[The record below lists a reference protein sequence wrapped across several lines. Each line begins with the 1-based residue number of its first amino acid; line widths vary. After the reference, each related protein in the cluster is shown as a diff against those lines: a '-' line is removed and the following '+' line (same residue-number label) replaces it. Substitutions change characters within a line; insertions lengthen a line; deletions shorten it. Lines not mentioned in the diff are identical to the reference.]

1 MQLLAK
7 FKKFWF
13 VVKSK
18 KKWILPFESDE
29 KKTWRSSI
37 LDIFLSVY
45 FHKRNVYRQVVTA
58 HMRLCISTKFVT
70 ENPVLKLHLA
80 WIIWVSSSLI
90 LLIVCETVRSQR
102 IMMLTRVKVIAEEEI
117 HRGVYGKCT
126 KKNNVYA
133 ANRIISG
140 ELYFCI
146 QQMLISLALG
156 S

>member
-1 MQLLAK
+1 
-7 FKKFWF
+7 
-13 VVKSK
+13 
-18 KKWILPFESDE
+18 
-29 KKTWRSSI
+29 
-37 LDIFLSVY
+37 
-45 FHKRNVYRQVVTA
+45 
-58 HMRLCISTKFVT
+58 
-70 ENPVLKLHLA
+70 
-80 WIIWVSSSLI
+80 
-90 LLIVCETVRSQR
+90 
-102 IMMLTRVKVIAEEEI
+102 MMLTRVKVIAEEEI

>member
-1 MQLLAK
+1 M
-7 FKKFWF
+7 
-13 VVKSK
+13 
-18 KKWILPFESDE
+18 
-29 KKTWRSSI
+29 
-37 LDIFLSVY
+37 
-45 FHKRNVYRQVVTA
+45 
-58 HMRLCISTKFVT
+58 T